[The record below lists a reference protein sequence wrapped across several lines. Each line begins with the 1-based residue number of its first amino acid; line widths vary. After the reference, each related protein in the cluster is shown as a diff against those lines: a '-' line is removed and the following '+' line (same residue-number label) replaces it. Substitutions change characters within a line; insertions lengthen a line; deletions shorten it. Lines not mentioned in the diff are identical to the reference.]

1 MEGSMSRQQTDQK
14 SFPFTIGGSDRRFPS
29 LGAALSYA
37 QNLAI
42 DNGTPVQ
49 MGVYDN
55 GNQVMRVS
63 RGESGVVITEG
74 VET

>member
-1 MEGSMSRQQTDQK
+1 MARPDPQSW
-14 SFPFTIGGSDRRFPS
+14 PFTIGGSDRRFPS

-42 DNGTPVQ
+42 HNGAEIQ

-55 GNQVMRVS
+55 GTQVMRVW
-63 RGESGVVITEG
+63 RGQSGVVITEG